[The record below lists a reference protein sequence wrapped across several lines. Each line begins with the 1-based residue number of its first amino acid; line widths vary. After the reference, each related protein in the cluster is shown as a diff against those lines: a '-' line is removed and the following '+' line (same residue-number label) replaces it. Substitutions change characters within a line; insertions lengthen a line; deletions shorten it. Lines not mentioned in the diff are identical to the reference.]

1 MTKSRRT
8 FFAFTLFLLFQEDLT
23 EVGAVNGYMA
33 DSTVG
38 VVGIKAAVPGGSGA
52 MAAEAEVRDTVMGE

>member
-1 MTKSRRT
+1 LS
-8 FFAFTLFLLFQEDLT
+8 LLFQEDFT

-38 VVGIKAAVPGGSGA
+38 VVGIKAAVPRGSGA